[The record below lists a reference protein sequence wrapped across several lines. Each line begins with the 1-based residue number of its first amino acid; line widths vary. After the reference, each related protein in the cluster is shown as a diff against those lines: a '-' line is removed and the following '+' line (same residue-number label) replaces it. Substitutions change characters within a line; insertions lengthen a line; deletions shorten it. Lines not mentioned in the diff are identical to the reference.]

1 MAGVGSQPAA
11 SHHEYYSGRTAVVT
25 AADAIGEAVVR
36 TLLAVGAKVVALVP
50 DIDHILETVG
60 SDVSEGTFCP
70 IYVEIDSAES
80 ILDAS
85 KAVKAQLPPDGLHLL
100 VNCSGGEVPATSFSD
115 TTLEDFDRSYAVHV
129 RAPWLLTRELL
140 PHLTAAK
147 GAVVNVACQPPVHT
161 YPPCFPYGVSKAAL
175 SHASNVGCR
184 ELASASVRLNM
195 ISPGASAGPAGSSV
209 APTTVA
215 VDQPQEV
222 AEAVLFLGNGV
233 AAGFITGTELEV
245 AGGATLQSADA
256 AAAAAAAPS

>member
-1 MAGVGSQPAA
+1 MLHSP
-11 SHHEYYSGRTAVVT
+11 
-25 AADAIGEAVVR
+25 EAQ
-36 TLLAVGAKVVALVP
+36 
-50 DIDHILETVG
+50 
-60 SDVSEGTFCP
+60 
-70 IYVEIDSAES
+70 AES

-100 VNCSGGEVPATSFSD
+100 VNCSGALPCSVASASLVRPPSPPHTLLQAEKSRPHPSATQLWRTSTAPTRCTSGHRCGAPAPLRPLHAAGLTCN
-115 TTLEDFDRSYAVHV
+115 A
-129 RAPWLLTRELL
+129 APPAQWLLTRELL

>member
-1 MAGVGSQPAA
+1 MRPLHAAGLTCNAAPPA
-11 SHHEYYSGRTAVVT
+11 
-25 AADAIGEAVVR
+25 
-36 TLLAVGAKVVALVP
+36 
-50 DIDHILETVG
+50 
-60 SDVSEGTFCP
+60 
-70 IYVEIDSAES
+70 
-80 ILDAS
+80 
-85 KAVKAQLPPDGLHLL
+85 Q
-100 VNCSGGEVPATSFSD
+100 
-115 TTLEDFDRSYAVHV
+115 
-129 RAPWLLTRELL
+129 WLLTRELL